1 MEHGQIISKNKYYS
15 YDQWMGHCFRTA
27 RSRFVTLF
35 FQGHRI
41 YSQSIKKKKKMHLGL
56 QGSVTQGSGLKLTQV
71 TNETMNQSEGKNTAF
86 LLQITYQSIQNLSF
100 LLFQHNFCITISL
113 KFTIPRHLSIYLSIY
128 IFLHFFMTIILF
140 CNVAAASSSHDS
152 SLKTIY
158 SITIASPISPMSV
171 ATGQECF
178 NVNMS
183 PGGEEVSA

>member
-41 YSQSIKKKKKMHLGL
+41 YSHRVLKKKKMHLGL
-56 QGSVTQGSGLKLTQV
+56 QGSVTQGSSLKLTQV

-113 KFTIPRHLSIYLSIY
+113 KFTIPRHLSIYLY
-128 IFLHFFMTIILF
+128 
-140 CNVAAASSSHDS
+140 
-152 SLKTIY
+152 
-158 SITIASPISPMSV
+158 ISPFFHDYNPILQCSCCLL
-171 ATGQECF
+171 Q
-178 NVNMS
+178 
-183 PGGEEVSA
+183 P